1 MTYLVQTEVTG
12 TVLTEKVLVRFSSP
26 TPNWD
31 DSVETT
37 FRVVY
42 RVLLCRT
49 LLSYLFGV
57 RLFFLHSYVRIR
69 WFVNCL
75 KSIMYLRL

>member
-57 RLFFLHSYVRIR
+57 
-69 WFVNCL
+69 
-75 KSIMYLRL
+75 